1 MPLTTFEST
10 SNKPYDR
17 HEYHLVLKDGRTFV
31 YDDYELLRSA
41 WFQNSAMKQLSH
53 VNVID
58 VSKGFK

>member
-1 MPLTTFEST
+1 VDIFEST
-10 SNKPYDR
+10 SSEPYDR
-17 HEYHLVLKDGRTFV
+17 HNYELVLKDGRTFV
-31 YDDYELLRSA
+31 YDDYELLLSS